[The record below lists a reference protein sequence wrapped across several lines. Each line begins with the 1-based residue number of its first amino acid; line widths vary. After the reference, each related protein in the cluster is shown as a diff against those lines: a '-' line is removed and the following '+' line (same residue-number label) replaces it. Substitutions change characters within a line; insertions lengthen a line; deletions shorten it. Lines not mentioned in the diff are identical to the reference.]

1 MTLDS
6 SSRPGNIPPAPQEVK
21 PPACGI
27 PSAST
32 ALETLPEEPE
42 QQPYTRL
49 ELWLHRFTVTMFIF
63 LCAIVGL
70 LLIIIPWRPEWTD
83 NHLLL
88 AYPGLRAVVAHGF
101 VRGLCSGLGVI
112 DIWIGFREA
121 VHYEEGPVRPS

>member
-6 SSRPGNIPPAPQEVK
+6 SSRPANNPPAPQEVK
-21 PPACGI
+21 PLASRI
-27 PSAST
+27 PPAST

-42 QQPYTRL
+42 QPYTLL
-49 ELWLHRFTVTMFIF
+49 ELWLHRSTVIMFIF
-63 LCAIVGL
+63 LCVIVGL

-88 AYPGLRAVVAHGF
+88 TYPQLRAVVAHGF

-112 DIWIGFREA
+112 DIWIGFWEA
-121 VHYEEGPVRPS
+121 VHYQEGTVKSS